1 MRGQTAMIDG
11 YWIFYGMNQDKTFDF
26 FLPWIFSSWMGPL
39 GFFVFSLLLLIF
51 EEELEEY
58 NFFFLV
64 NNFFFTQE
72 FNFLFLLRRL

>member
-1 MRGQTAMIDG
+1 MRGHTAMIDG

-58 NFFFLV
+58 NFFFWSII
-64 NNFFFTQE
+64 FFLHKSLIFY
-72 FNFLFLLRRL
+72 FY